1 MKEDQFPV
9 PPPRSRSGS
18 RMSGISNF
26 SKISRNTLGTRRSK
40 MDRNTLQRNNKPS
53 QGTFRQ
59 TIERPSSN
67 ELSFRELPP
76 PPSALVNSPSY
87 NDIQK
92 RPTPPAFPNEQN
104 QDEIDDKAVYEDLLL
119 LSESNFIDMVDDN
132 PPTPVPKPSLPKPIA
147 TPRGSIAS
155 RKSTRTSASSR
166 PSKVST
172 ASSGTLSRSIKQRA
186 HQIEMDLNRMMST
199 EPKEIS
205 REQKGS
211 F

>member
-1 MKEDQFPV
+1 
-9 PPPRSRSGS
+9 
-18 RMSGISNF
+18 MSGISNF
-26 SKISRNTLGTRRSK
+26 SKISRNTLGTRRPRIESTLG
-40 MDRNTLQRNNKPS
+40 RNGKAS

-59 TIERPSSN
+59 TIDSPSSN
-67 ELSFRELPP
+67 DISFRELPP
-76 PPSALVNSPSY
+76 PPSSLVNSPSM

-92 RPTPPAFPNEQN
+92 RPTPPVFPSDQN
-104 QDEIDDKAVYEDLLL
+104 QNEIDDKAVYEDLLL
-119 LSESNFIDMVDDN
+119 LSESNFIDMVDDI
-132 PPTPVPKPSLPKPIA
+132 PPPPVPKDIVPKPIA

-155 RKSTRTSASSR
+155 RKSTRTATR
-166 PSKVST
+166 PSKAST
-172 ASSGTLSRSIKQRA
+172 TSSAGTLSRSIKQRA

>member
-1 MKEDQFPV
+1 MSYLSGNCPHHPQPRDQRTEKLV
-9 PPPRSRSGS
+9 
-18 RMSGISNF
+18 
-26 SKISRNTLGTRRSK
+26 
-40 MDRNTLQRNNKPS
+40 
-53 QGTFRQ
+53 
-59 TIERPSSN
+59 RPDQAIWSS
-67 ELSFRELPP
+67 PWIP
-76 PPSALVNSPSY
+76 ASALVNSPSY

-92 RPTPPAFPNEQN
+92 RPTPPVFPNEQN

-119 LSESNFIDMVDDN
+119 LSESNFIDMVEDT
-132 PPTPVPKPSLPKPIA
+132 PPPPVPKDTLPKPIA

-155 RKSTRTSASSR
+155 RKSTRTSAASSRGSR

-172 ASSGTLSRSIKQRA
+172 ASAGTLSRSIKQRA

>member
-1 MKEDQFPV
+1 MSYLSVNCPHHPQPRDQRTEKLVRPDQAIW
-9 PPPRSRSGS
+9 SGPW
-18 RMSGISNF
+18 I
-26 SKISRNTLGTRRSK
+26 
-40 MDRNTLQRNNKPS
+40 PA
-53 QGTFRQ
+53 
-59 TIERPSSN
+59 
-67 ELSFRELPP
+67 
-76 PPSALVNSPSY
+76 SALVNSPSY

-92 RPTPPAFPNEQN
+92 RPTPPVFPNEQN

-119 LSESNFIDMVDDN
+119 LSESNFIDMVEDT
-132 PPTPVPKPSLPKPIA
+132 PPPPVPKDTLPKPIA

-155 RKSTRTSASSR
+155 RKSTRTSVASR

>member
-1 MKEDQFPV
+1 
-9 PPPRSRSGS
+9 
-18 RMSGISNF
+18 MSGISNF
-26 SKISRNTLGTRRSK
+26 SRISRNTLGTRRQRIDHQS
-40 MDRNTLQRNNKPS
+40 TLQRNKSS

-76 PPSALVNSPSY
+76 PPSALA
-87 NDIQK
+87 DT
-92 RPTPPAFPNEQN
+92 PTPPAFPNDPK
-104 QDEIDDKAVYEDLLL
+104 QDDIDDKAVYEDLLL
-119 LSESNFIDMVDDN
+119 LSESNFIDMVEDI
-132 PPTPVPKPSLPKPIA
+132 PPPPVPKDIVPRPIA

-155 RKSTRTSASSR
+155 RKSTRTSAR

-172 ASSGTLSRSIKQRA
+172 TSSAGTLSRSIKERA

>member
-119 LSESNFIDMVDDN
+119 LSESNFIDMVEDN
-132 PPTPVPKPSLPKPIA
+132 PPTPVPKPTLPKPIA

-155 RKSTRTSASSR
+155 RKSTRTSTATR
-166 PSKVST
+166 PSKAST
-172 ASSGTLSRSIKQRA
+172 ASAGTLSRSIKQRA